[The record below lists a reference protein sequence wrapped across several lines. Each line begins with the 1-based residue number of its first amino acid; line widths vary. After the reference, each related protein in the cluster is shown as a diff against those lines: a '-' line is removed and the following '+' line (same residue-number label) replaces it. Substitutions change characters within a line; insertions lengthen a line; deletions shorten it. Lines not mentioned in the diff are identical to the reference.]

1 MVQHLTF
8 DLRRTLPERGRS
20 GQTSRAARRMLM
32 MLILGVL
39 AGSVVGTYFITA
51 DGFASAY
58 AEVGQYAASDVLP
71 ASLPSALWNS
81 ARFFLVL
88 ALAATSWLGVLL
100 VPAAVLLRGYLL
112 SCSVAVLYASYGWA
126 GLRCALLVSGLPAL
140 FLAPAFLAAACDAYF
155 ASRWLLER
163 RFGLAPALPGRYKSG
178 KRLIVI
184 TLLVAAEALYSFY
197 LLPLLIA
204 NI

>member
-1 MVQHLTF
+1 MVQRLSF
-8 DLRRTLPERGRS
+8 DLLRAQPERGRS
-20 GQTSRAARRMLM
+20 GRMAHAARRMLILL
-32 MLILGVL
+32 MLGIL
-39 AGSVVGTYFITA
+39 AGSVVGTYFTA
-51 DGFASAY
+51 DGFASVY

-71 ASLPSALWNS
+71 VSFPSALWSS
-81 ARFFLVL
+81 ARFFLAL

-112 SCSVAVLYASYGWA
+112 SCSVAALYASYGWA

-140 FLAPAFLAAACDAYF
+140 LLMPAFLAAACDAYY

-163 RFGLAPALPGRYKSG
+163 RFGLSPALPGRPRPG

-184 TLLVAAEALYSFY
+184 VVLIAAEAFYSFY
-197 LLPLLIA
+197 MLPLLAA

>member
-32 MLILGVL
+32 MLMLGVL
-39 AGSVVGTYFITA
+39 AGSVVGTYFTA

-71 ASLPSALWNS
+71 GSLPSALWDS
-81 ARFFLVL
+81 ARFFLAL
-88 ALAATSWLGVLL
+88 ALAASSWLGVLL

-126 GLRCALLVSGLPAL
+126 GLRCAFLVSGLPAL
-140 FLAPAFLAAACDAYF
+140 FLAPAFLAAACDAFF

-163 RFGLAPALPGRYKSG
+163 RFGLAPALPGRYRSG

-184 TLLVAAEALYSFY
+184 VLLVAAEALYSFY